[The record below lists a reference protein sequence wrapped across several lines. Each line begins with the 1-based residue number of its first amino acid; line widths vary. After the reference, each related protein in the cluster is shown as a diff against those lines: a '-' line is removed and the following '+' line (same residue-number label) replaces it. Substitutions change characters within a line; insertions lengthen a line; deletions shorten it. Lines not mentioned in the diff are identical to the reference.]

1 MRWFDGHVDGLL
13 SRWAEG
19 TLSPRQSARLLRHAH
34 ACERCGSRYERLV
47 KASRLLE
54 RGDLHTPT
62 PIEEAVLAD
71 VGLQA
76 ALAAA
81 APVAEPSRW
90 PSLAVMGGGLAAL
103 CLAAL
108 VLVRPSDVGGEWQPR
123 GVRPASGAVLRVFC
137 AVRQQPLR
145 ELEPSQGTCP
155 PGAMLA
161 FAAGARAPLS
171 HVAMAVRGGGLK
183 GSTEGPFALL
193 GRPGAEQ
200 PLETTVSLP
209 LAPGA
214 VEVVAAFGNSP
225 RAALEAVRG
234 EVTPGAVV
242 LHLPVRVEVAP

>member
-34 ACERCGSRYERLV
+34 ACERCGARYERLV
-47 KASRLLE
+47 RASRMLE

-62 PIEEAVLAD
+62 AIEEGVLAD
-71 VGLQA
+71 AGLEA

-81 APVAEPSRW
+81 APEVERFRW
-90 PSLAVMGGGLAAL
+90 PSLALTTGMLAAL

-108 VLVRPSDVGGEWQPR
+108 VLVRPGDLGGEWQSR
-123 GVRPASGAVLRVFC
+123 GVERPSGAVLRVFC

-161 FAAGARAPLS
+161 FAVGARAPLS
-171 HVAMAVRGGGLK
+171 HVAVAVRGGGLQ
-183 GSTEGPFALL
+183 GSTEGPFAIL

-200 PLETTVSLP
+200 PLETTVPLP
-209 LAPGA
+209 QTPGQ
-214 VEVVAAFGNSP
+214 VEVVAAFGDSP
-225 RAALEAVRG
+225 RAALGALRE
-234 EVTPGAVV
+234 EDTPGTVV
-242 LHLPVRVEVAP
+242 LHLPVLIKVAP